1 MKLIDILKENYEIEE
16 SPIEMK
22 EVITKNYDV
31 VDEVGKFFVVSK
43 PGTKSTKEEIM
54 FEADPFS
61 LAERIKN
68 GLTYE
73 NIMGM
78 YKNKSDASRIATE
91 VLKARDTQLDE
102 LKASMEEFRTSKKD
116 IDEKKVKAKE
126 LIQKLKLNENQT
138 NVVYI
143 IADNGGELHDATLDM
158 TKAEE
163 LKKEANYDLGMRG
176 SRNSAYIKKMKLS

>member
-1 MKLIDILKENYEIEE
+1 MKKLIDLLRENLEEETMEVKEA
-16 SPIEMK
+16 
-22 EVITKNYDV
+22 ITKNYDV

-78 YKNKSDASRIATE
+78 YKNKSDANRTATE
-91 VLKARDTQLDE
+91 ALKERDIRIDE
-102 LKASMEEFRTSKKD
+102 LKSSMDDFREAKKG
-116 IDEKKVKAKE
+116 IDEKKNKAQE
-126 LIQKLKLNENQT
+126 LIKKLKQ
-138 NVVYI
+138 
-143 IADNGGELHDATLDM
+143 
-158 TKAEE
+158 
-163 LKKEANYDLGMRG
+163 
-176 SRNSAYIKKMKLS
+176 